1 MTSNFTDPTEH
12 GGPAALLQ
20 EMNKQPGKYGPIKPL
35 PERGKGS
42 ETRISREETDLNEL
56 YRKLG
61 YSMPIAQMA
70 EMSGKYQGYLRDG
83 NVTELDEKAAIQDA
97 LAIHRMI
104 ITSECALRKKRYEA
118 EENEVE
124 RCLSKMA
131 AERRPTKFHFDPYLV
146 TNADADGAIL
156 KDYLES
162 LQEDHA
168 ALQSAAE
175 DDAEEESAQVVIPEQ
190 RGRGRPPKPKPENAG
205 KGIPLVEDLVN
216 KWGACDA
223 FMFQVLLDEERH
235 GIDYAEQHYD
245 TYEKIERI
253 KRDTEFMAALLPPDE
268 NAYFWCRVRQMGIIR
283 ERSYDVAMGF
293 PTHDFSDVVDQIGTG
308 RNIHDLAHLLD
319 WSFNNAYRRVMGSM
333 LDGKEYRLTL
343 TSLIA
348 QQVPLSPQV
357 MQMMQQPPGGF
368 WQGQQWAQ
376 QPGMAPPGEE
386 PVQDSRSA
394 IFNFVKNNQGGQEPS
409 PQKTRRRRRAGSA

>member
-1 MTSNFTDPTEH
+1 MTSKFTDPTEH

-146 TNADADGAIL
+146 T
-156 KDYLES
+156 
-162 LQEDHA
+162 
-168 ALQSAAE
+168 
-175 DDAEEESAQVVIPEQ
+175 
-190 RGRGRPPKPKPENAG
+190 
-205 KGIPLVEDLVN
+205 
-216 KWGACDA
+216 
-223 FMFQVLLDEERH
+223 
-235 GIDYAEQHYD
+235 
-245 TYEKIERI
+245 T
-253 KRDTEFMAALLPPDE
+253 
-268 NAYFWCRVRQMGIIR
+268 
-283 ERSYDVAMGF
+283 
-293 PTHDFSDVVDQIGTG
+293 PT
-308 RNIHDLAHLLD
+308 R
-319 WSFNNAYRRVMGSM
+319 
-333 LDGKEYRLTL
+333 
-343 TSLIA
+343 
-348 QQVPLSPQV
+348 
-357 MQMMQQPPGGF
+357 
-368 WQGQQWAQ
+368 
-376 QPGMAPPGEE
+376 MAPS
-386 PVQDSRSA
+386 SRTTW
-394 IFNFVKNNQGGQEPS
+394 NPC
-409 PQKTRRRRRAGSA
+409 RRTMRPFRAPLRTTPRRNRPRW